1 MVALAALKYAD
12 LSNQSAKDYVFD
24 LERFAS
30 FEGNTGPYI
39 LYTAVRI
46 KSILKKYA
54 QQGGTA
60 IAAANLRLAESES
73 EKAIF
78 LDLARYPE
86 IMRGAW
92 KELAPHRICQ
102 YLYEL
107 SNHFNSFY
115 HAVRILQEADEEK
128 KRAYLALIATAE
140 TVIEHCLSVLGMEVP
155 ERM

>member
-1 MVALAALKYAD
+1 MALAALKYAD
-12 LSNQSAKDYVFD
+12 LSNQASKDYVFD

-54 QQGGTA
+54 EQGGA
-60 IAAANLRLAESES
+60 PVSSADLRPAESES
-73 EKAIF
+73 EKALF

-86 IMRGAW
+86 VMRGAW

-102 YLYEL
+102 YLYGL
-107 SNHFNSFY
+107 ADHFNSFY
-115 HAVRILQEADEEK
+115 HAIRILQEPDEEK
-128 KRAYLALIATAE
+128 KRGYLALIATAE
-140 TVIEHCLSVLGMEVP
+140 RVIELSLAVLGMEVP